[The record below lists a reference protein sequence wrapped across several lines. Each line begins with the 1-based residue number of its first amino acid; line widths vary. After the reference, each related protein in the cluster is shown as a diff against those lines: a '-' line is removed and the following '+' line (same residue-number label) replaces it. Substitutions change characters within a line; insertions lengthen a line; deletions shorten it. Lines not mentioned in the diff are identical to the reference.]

1 MITNLLKT
9 YKKEVFMLLMKNSQL
24 KTLLKKLDTEIEKH
38 LKKEL
43 K

>member
-24 KTLLKKLDTEIEKH
+24 KTLIKKLDTEIEKH
-38 LKKEL
+38 IKKEL

>member
-24 KTLLKKLDTEIEKH
+24 KNLIKKLDTEIDKH

>member
-1 MITNLLKT
+1 MITNLLKQ
-9 YKKEVFMLLMKNSQL
+9 YKKELYPLLQKSTNIKKL
-24 KTLLKKLDTEIEKH
+24 IKKLDTEIEKY